1 MQDAT
6 RRPLF
11 AHSPSNQGS
20 RSFAKID
27 AMDVRRLFAE
37 KPIAKLISA
46 FLAALP
52 CFRLAEPRSHRDD
65 DAVKILSNAGRME
78 MITRSQWKIGAHSG
92 GALSQLP
99 HNLASNEGNIV
110 PNNPAKTTYRAIPAT
125 RLLRDRQ
132 VGQSPKGS
140 IQRFGFIRLV
150 ATQWHQAATLLIDW
164 DRAVNEGWPNLR
176 SPSCP
181 RVKGLWSLGRLGRN
195 HSANI
200 RRFAGSGN

>member
-27 AMDVRRLFAE
+27 AIDVRRLGLFAE
-37 KPIAKLISA
+37 KPIARLISA

-52 CFRLAEPRSHRDD
+52 RFRLAESRSHRDD

-92 GALSQLP
+92 GAWSQLQ
-99 HNLASNEGNIV
+99 HNLASNKGKIV

-132 VGQSPKGS
+132 VGQSPKGT

-176 SPSCP
+176 
-181 RVKGLWSLGRLGRN
+181 WSLSRN